1 MFHSCKFQITLSPA
15 RQIPPK
21 LTIALAR
28 RGPKAFQLVLK
39 FEFPLRKKRSTTLE
53 TETRRSLLSTAVHP
67 SVSRPDSR
75 LESQFVSQSQR
86 HLVNQGLLSPLP
98 LEAQDCLWYSVDIYP
113 AESLCTLKLLFLFWI
128 FHLRRW
134 NFSLFEV
141 FATPHFNYIAIKK
154 QNKVCS

>member
-1 MFHSCKFQITLSPA
+1 MASRGKKHQVGMYHSCKFQIALSPA
-15 RQIPPK
+15 RQIPPE
-21 LTIALAR
+21 LTIALAK

-86 HLVNQGLLSPLP
+86 HLVNQDLLSPSP
-98 LEAQDCLWYSVDIYP
+98 LESQDCL
-113 AESLCTLKLLFLFWI
+113 
-128 FHLRRW
+128 
-134 NFSLFEV
+134 
-141 FATPHFNYIAIKK
+141 
-154 QNKVCS
+154 